1 MFASNFEQEERSFRT
16 RKNSLALFI
25 TLSVHAIILLI
36 LFFTILHTPDPPFE
50 DSAGGMA
57 VNFGFDET
65 GSGEEQPMSY
75 DPGPMS
81 NTAPA
86 AAASAPAQSAPEEQL
101 SEDDAETEV
110 VAPKVVDKPK
120 PTPKPNPET
129 TFKPQPK
136 TPTTT
141 TSTNTKP
148 TTTTNTPPVP
158 KADPNAL
165 FTKGAYGKPN
175 NSTGDGNTGGQGDQG
190 KPNGDP
196 NSRNYLGD
204 GGFGDTPGSGGLGKG
219 GYSLAGRKK
228 IAMPEPVECSTRG
241 TVVVAIKVNREGKV
255 VNATVNRL
263 KSTAVDACN
272 TNNALAA
279 ARKATFNPDPNA
291 SEIQEGTITY
301 VYQVK

>member
-1 MFASNFEQEERSFRT
+1 M
-16 RKNSLALFI
+16 
-25 TLSVHAIILLI
+25 
-36 LFFTILHTPDPPFE
+36 
-50 DSAGGMA
+50 
-57 VNFGFDET
+57 
-65 GSGEEQPMSY
+65 
-75 DPGPMS
+75 
-81 NTAPA
+81 
-86 AAASAPAQSAPEEQL
+86 
-101 SEDDAETEV
+101 
-110 VAPKVVDKPK
+110 VAPKAVDKPK
-120 PTPKPNPET
+120 PNLKPNPET

-141 TSTNTKP
+141 TNNNTKP
-148 TTTTNTPPVP
+148 TSTTTTTAPAP
-158 KADPNAL
+158 KAENL

-175 NSTGDGNTGGQGDQG
+175 NSTGDGTGGGQSDQG

-196 NSRNYLGD
+196 NGTNYLGN
-204 GGFGDTPGSGGLGKG
+204 GGDGDTPGSGGLGKG

>member
-1 MFASNFEQEERSFRT
+1 MSGHPSRRGQRDGTGDQRDA
-16 RKNSLALFI
+16 
-25 TLSVHAIILLI
+25 V
-36 LFFTILHTPDPPFE
+36 
-50 DSAGGMA
+50 AGGR
-57 VNFGFDET
+57 G
-65 GSGEEQPMSY
+65 
-75 DPGPMS
+75 GP
-81 NTAPA
+81 
-86 AAASAPAQSAPEEQL
+86 
-101 SEDDAETEV
+101 
-110 VAPKVVDKPK
+110 
-120 PTPKPNPET
+120 
-129 TFKPQPK
+129 
-136 TPTTT
+136 
-141 TSTNTKP
+141 
-148 TTTTNTPPVP
+148 
-158 KADPNAL
+158 
-165 FTKGAYGKPN
+165 
-175 NSTGDGNTGGQGDQG
+175 
-190 KPNGDP
+190 
-196 NSRNYLGD
+196 GD